1 MPQCIIADA
10 ENLRCGS
17 CEYIHQLSVRH
28 QSEDERECGCK
39 ATNDSEKT
47 TFVAADGQQL
57 RALGSIELAWN
68 FPNPKDGHIKWRH
81 ETFNVLPSNHIQVI
95 FGADYCRENEYLH
108 FNEDAIHALE
118 VTPLMPNRKPSNGK
132 LLQVLYAG
140 IAMLT
145 PDSSSKL

>member
-1 MPQCIIADA
+1 MMALFDSGAKGPNWVSREVVETLGKEVAIFA
-10 ENLRCGS
+10 L
-17 CEYIHQLSVRH
+17 
-28 QSEDERECGCK
+28 EDE
-39 ATNDSEKT
+39 T

-108 FNEDAIHALE
+108 FNEDAIHAPE